1 MADNMDRC
9 AITVTGPV
17 PAGEL
22 GITLPHEH
30 LLIDFTCRHRP
41 APDEASLG
49 PQPQFEDRWKLLR
62 SPAGYRANLLGT
74 DVESALLECS
84 HFARAGGRTIVD
96 LTGLGLGPDVRGLKR
111 IAERSGLQIIAAT
124 GYYIDAALPDWTR
137 TATVDELAQRLVDDI
152 QSGGAE
158 GIRRGAIGE
167 IAIEGPTE
175 LELRCVRAAAR
186 AQARTGAPVF
196 LHVMSGI
203 FPQFRGSTDEIIAMY
218 VHEGGDL
225 RRLVL
230 CHQDGS
236 GDDQAYQERL
246 LGQGLWLEYDTFG
259 AEGVFALEDRYIQ
272 LPTDTQRIQELA
284 ALVGAGYAGQL
295 LVSQDVCYQTG
306 KRSWGGTGLAHI
318 LETLPPR
325 FAAAGIGTRVLE
337 SIMRDNPQRL
347 FAFC

>member
-1 MADNMDRC
+1 MIQH

-17 PAGEL
+17 PGEDL

-30 LLIDFTCRHRP
+30 LLIDFTCRYRP
-41 APDEASLG
+41 AADEPSLG
-49 PQPQFEDRWKLLR
+49 VQPRLEDRWRLLR
-62 SPAGYRANLLGT
+62 SPAGYRANLLGN
-74 DVESALLECS
+74 DVESAVRECF
-84 HFARAGGRTIVD
+84 HFAQAGGCTIVD
-96 LTGLGLGPDVRGLKR
+96 LTGRGLGPDVCGLKR
-111 IAERSGLQIIAAT
+111 IAERTGLKIIAAT
-124 GYYIDAALPDWTR
+124 GYYIDAALPDWAR
-137 TATVDELAQRLVDDI
+137 TATVDELTQRLVDDI
-152 QSGGAE
+152 QLGGAE

-175 LELRCVRAAAR
+175 LELRCVRAAGR

-203 FPQFRGSTDEIIAMY
+203 FPQFRDSTDEIIAMY
-218 VHEGGDL
+218 EHEGGDL

-246 LGQGLWLEYDTFG
+246 LARGIWLEYDTFG
-259 AEGVFALEDRYIQ
+259 SEGVFALEDRYVQ

-284 ALVGAGYAGQL
+284 QLVAAGYSGQL
-295 LVSQDVCYQTG
+295 LISQDVCYQSG

-325 FAAAGIGTRVLE
+325 FAAAGVDARGLE
-337 SIMRDNPQRL
+337 SIMRDNPRRL
-347 FAFC
+347 LTFL